1 MPSLTY
7 LQAIRQAI
15 IDEMNRDS
23 SVLLLGEDVAR
34 YGGAFKLTEGLV
46 EIYGAS
52 RIVDTPIT
60 EAGLIGAAAGAALM
74 GLRPIVEMQFIDFI
88 SCAFNQLTNLV
99 AKFCYRTGKPLPLVV
114 RGPAGAGVSA
124 GPFHSQ
130 SPEAYFLHTPGL
142 KIIAPATPS
151 DAMGL
156 LKAAIR
162 DPNPVI
168 YLEYKR
174 LYRRLR
180 ETIPSDRMDDVVP
193 IGEATVRRRGD
204 DITVLTYGQMVHLCL
219 EAAQQLEVSDDIE
232 LEIIDLRSI
241 RPLDEQTILASVRR
255 TNKVMVVHEP
265 TRIGG
270 PAGEIIARINELA
283 FDYLDGP
290 ILRVTA
296 KDTPVPYSSPLEEAF
311 LPRVV
316 DIVDAAR
323 WLAHF

>member
-1 MPSLTY
+1 MPELTY
-7 LQAIRQAI
+7 LQAIRQALV
-15 IDEMNRDS
+15 DEMNRDPT
-23 SVLLLGEDVAR
+23 VLLLGEDIAQ

-46 EIYGAS
+46 DVYGPG
-52 RIVDTPIT
+52 RVIDTPIT
-60 EAGLIGAAAGAALM
+60 EAGLLGAAAGAALM

-99 AKFCYRTGKPLPLVV
+99 AKFHYRTGKPLPLVV
-114 RGPAGAGVSA
+114 RGPAGAGVNA

-130 SPEAYFLHTPGL
+130 SPEPYFLHTPGL
-142 KIIAPATPS
+142 KIVAPATPS

-174 LYRRLR
+174 LYRRLK
-180 ETIPSDRMDDVVP
+180 ETIPPERTHAIVP
-193 IGEATVRRRGD
+193 IGEAAVIRRGS
-204 DITVLTYGQMVHLCL
+204 DISVLTYGQMVHLCL
-219 EAAQQLEVSDDIE
+219 EAAQQLEVSDGIE
-232 LEIIDLRSI
+232 LEIVDLRTI
-241 RPLDEQTILASVRR
+241 RPLDERTILSSVRR
-255 TNKVMVVHEP
+255 TNKAMIVHEP
-265 TRIGG
+265 PRIGG

-311 LPRVV
+311 LPRVT

-323 WLAHF
+323 WLARF